1 MVPAEVGVVILSMKT
16 KIFFSVVLSLATL
29 RAEPVQ
35 GVVFPFKTVQVSSPV
50 LQEVITEVLVEEGT
64 EVREGQ
70 IIVQLRNEREQLD
83 VELSKK
89 LIELKQFIARGQEKL
104 YKEKMGSEEKAL
116 EAKTDLELAVLQQ
129 SAKQIALKEKT
140 VRAPISGVV
149 VKKYKEAG
157 EAIDRAEKLADI
169 VNIDSVYVQFYLAP
183 ALRKAVQQD
192 QPIRVRI
199 LDLEGAEFD
208 GKITFID
215 PRNDAASGLVRVK
228 ALVENKDHRIKPG
241 MKGSAEFGK

>member
-1 MVPAEVGVVILSMKT
+1 M
-16 KIFFSVVLSLATL
+16 
-29 RAEPVQ
+29 
-35 GVVFPFKTVQVSSPV
+35 
-50 LQEVITEVLVEEGT
+50 
-64 EVREGQ
+64 
-70 IIVQLRNEREQLD
+70 
-83 VELSKK
+83 
-89 LIELKQFIARGQEKL
+89 
-104 YKEKMGSEEKAL
+104 
-116 EAKTDLELAVLQQ
+116 
-129 SAKQIALKEKT
+129 
-140 VRAPISGVV
+140 RAPISGVV

-157 EAIDRAEKLADI
+157 EAIDRAEKLVDI
-169 VNIDSVYVQFYLAP
+169 VNIDTVYVQFYLTP

-228 ALVENKDHRIKPG
+228 AQIENKDRRIKPG

>member
-1 MVPAEVGVVILSMKT
+1 MKT
-16 KIFFSVVLSLATL
+16 KILLSAVLSLATL

-35 GVVFPFKTVQVSSPV
+35 GVVFPIKTVQVSSPV
-50 LQEVITEVLVEEGT
+50 LQEVITEMLVEEGT

-70 IIVQLRNEREQLD
+70 VVAQLRNERETLD

-116 EAKTDLELAVLQQ
+116 EAKTDLELARLQQ
-129 SAKQIALKEKT
+129 SAKEIALKEKT

-157 EAIDRAEKLADI
+157 ESIDRAEKLMDI
-169 VNIDSVYVQFYLAP
+169 VNIETVYVQFYLAP
-183 ALRKAVQQD
+183 TMRKFMQQN
-192 QPIRVRI
+192 QAIRVRI
-199 LDLEGAEFD
+199 LDLEGADFD
-208 GKITFID
+208 GKVTFID

-228 ALVENKDHRIKPG
+228 AQIENKDRRIKPG

>member
-1 MVPAEVGVVILSMKT
+1 VGVVTFSMKT
-16 KIFFSVVLSLATL
+16 KIFFSIVISLATL
-29 RAEPVQ
+29 RADPVQ
-35 GVVFPFKTVQVSSPV
+35 GVVFPIKTVQVSSPV

-64 EVREGQ
+64 EVRDGQ
-70 IIVQLRNEREQLD
+70 IIVQLRNEREKLD

-89 LIELKQFIARGQEKL
+89 LIELKTFIARGQEKL

-116 EAKTDLELAVLQQ
+116 EAKTDLELATLQQ
-129 SAKQIALKEKT
+129 SSKEIALREKT

-157 EAIDRAEKLADI
+157 ESIDRAEKLMDI
-169 VNIDSVYVQFYLAP
+169 VNIETVYVQFYLAP
-183 ALRKAVQQD
+183 SLRKSVQQD
-192 QPIRVRI
+192 QAIRVRI

-208 GKITFID
+208 GKVTFID

-228 ALVENKDHRIKPG
+228 AQIENKDRRIKPG

>member
-1 MVPAEVGVVILSMKT
+1 MKT
-16 KIFFSVVLSLATL
+16 KIFFSIVISLATL
-29 RAEPVQ
+29 RADPVQ
-35 GVVFPFKTVQVSSPV
+35 GVVFPIKTVQVSSPV

-64 EVREGQ
+64 EVRDGQ
-70 IIVQLRNEREQLD
+70 IIVQLRNEREKLD

-89 LIELKQFIARGQEKL
+89 LIELKTFIARGQEKL

-116 EAKTDLELAVLQQ
+116 EAKTDLELATLQQ
-129 SAKQIALKEKT
+129 SSKEIALREKT

-157 EAIDRAEKLADI
+157 ESIDRAEKLMDI
-169 VNIDSVYVQFYLAP
+169 VNIETVYVQFYLAP
-183 ALRKAVQQD
+183 SLRKSVQQD
-192 QPIRVRI
+192 QAIRVRI

-208 GKITFID
+208 GKVTFID

-228 ALVENKDHRIKPG
+228 AQIENKDRRIKPG